1 LFPVHGRPR
10 IFRDWS
16 KVIPPL
22 ADPAKSGGD
31 PGDAFEV
38 SVPSLPRFSFSTPLT
53 RGKENSVSTA
63 DPFHTLMT
71 GVPSYEKLAVD
82 ASDYGALIGARPAT
96 STRAPLP
103 PPSPRGRLQNS
114 TPPALS
120 AKEETSWSAK
130 TQQRP
135 RIG

>member
-53 RGKENSVSTA
+53 SGKENSVSTA

-71 GVPSYEKLAVD
+71 GVPSYDKLAVD
-82 ASDYGALIGARPAT
+82 ASDYRALTGTPARLQV
-96 STRAPLP
+96 RGLPLP
-103 PPSPRGRLQNS
+103 RQFGATARELLLVSGNS
-114 TPPALS
+114 SRAASHS
-120 AKEETSWSAK
+120 A
-130 TQQRP
+130 RVP
-135 RIG
+135 VL